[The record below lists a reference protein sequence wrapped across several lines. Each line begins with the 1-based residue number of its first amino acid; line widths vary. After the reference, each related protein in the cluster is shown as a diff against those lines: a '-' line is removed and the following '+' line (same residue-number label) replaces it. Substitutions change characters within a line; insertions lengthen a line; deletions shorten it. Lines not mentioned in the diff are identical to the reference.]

1 MVATVL
7 SAVAGAVVAA
17 LLAVG
22 GTHLAEPS
30 VSPQVPASQMVKYGD
45 NGHL

>member
-1 MVATVL
+1 MVATAL

-22 GTHLAEPS
+22 GTSIATPS
-30 VSPQVPASQMVKYGD
+30 EHPQVPASQLVKYGD